1 MAHKSSR
8 RDFLKGKA
16 ALHVVGDLIEQALP
30 DFPEPPPPAPVE
42 SYLLHLSRQAMACE
56 FQFLFNA
63 GQYPQATEAA
73 LEALDLVEALEEQM
87 SVFRAS
93 SEISRLNRGAA
104 EGPVPVERRLF
115 EILRLAQQIHAET
128 AGAYDI
134 TSTSLWRAWGFA
146 RREGRVPTPEHLAE
160 ARRYVGGQFVEL
172 DPQGC
177 TVRFLQPGMELNL
190 GSIGKGYALDRAA
203 EWLLAAGVGDF
214 LLHGGQS
221 SVLARGSRQ
230 LGTARD
236 GWTVGIHDPLRRGRR
251 IGQLRLRD
259 RALGTSGSANQAF
272 RHHGRRYAHIL
283 DPRTGWPA
291 EGIWSA
297 TVLAPTAAEADALS
311 TAFCVMGA
319 DAAFRYCRARPDL
332 AAVLV
337 CGPLAPAATPAESSP
352 EGQPPA
358 IRTAGLQEG
367 EFTVDDDSPAEPGD

>member
-1 MAHKSSR
+1 MTHRSSR

-16 ALHVVGDLIEQALP
+16 ALEAVGDLVEQALP
-30 DFPEPPPPAPVE
+30 ESPASAPVE
-42 SYLLHLSRQAMACE
+42 SYLMHLSRRAMACE

-73 LEALDLVEALEEQM
+73 IEALDLVEELEEQM

-93 SEISRLNRGAA
+93 SQLSRINRDAA
-104 EGPVPVERRLF
+104 EVAVPVEPRLF
-115 EILRLAQQIHAET
+115 EILQLAQRIHAES

-146 RREGRVPTPEHLAE
+146 RREGRVPTPEQLDE

-172 DPQGC
+172 DAEAR
-177 TVRFLQPGMELNL
+177 TVRFLRPGVELNL
-190 GSIGKGYALDRAA
+190 GSVGKGYALDRAA
-203 EWLLAAGVGDF
+203 ERLLAAGVGDF

-221 SVLARGSRQ
+221 SVLARGSRHE
-230 LGTARD
+230 GAVGD

-251 IGQLRLRD
+251 IGRLRLRD
-259 RALGTSGSANQAF
+259 RALGTSGSANQSF
-272 RHHGRRYAHIL
+272 RHRGRRYAHIV

-291 EGIWSA
+291 EGVWSA

-311 TAFCVMGA
+311 TTFFVMGA
-319 DAAFRYCRARPDL
+319 EAAFRYCLARPDL

-337 CGPLAPAATPAESSP
+337 CSSA

-358 IRTAGLQEG
+358 IRAAGLQEG
-367 EFTVDDDSPAEPGD
+367 EFTVDEDFPVESGD

>member
-1 MAHKSSR
+1 MAHRASR

-16 ALHVVGDLIEQALP
+16 ALYVVGDLIERALP
-30 DFPEPPPPAPVE
+30 DFPEPPPPAPAE
-42 SYLLHLSRQAMACE
+42 SYLLHLSRRAMACE
-56 FQFLFNA
+56 FQLLFNA

-73 LEALDLVEALEEQM
+73 MEALDLVETLEEQM

-93 SEISRLNRGAA
+93 SQLSRINREAA
-104 EGPVPVERRLF
+104 DGPVPVEPRLL
-115 EILRLAQQIHAET
+115 EILQLAQRIYAET

-146 RREGRVPTPEHLAE
+146 RREGRVPTPEQLAE
-160 ARRYVGGQFVEL
+160 ARRCVGGQFVQL
-172 DPQGC
+172 DPEAQ

-203 EWLLAAGVGDF
+203 EQLLAAGVGDF

-221 SVLARGSRQ
+221 SVLARGSR
-230 LGTARD
+230 LAGTAPD

-251 IGQLRLRD
+251 IGQLCLRD
-259 RALGTSGSANQAF
+259 RALGTSGSANQSF
-272 RHHGRRYAHIL
+272 RHRGRRYAHIL

-291 EGIWSA
+291 EGVWSA

-311 TAFCVMGA
+311 TAFFVMGA
-319 DAAFRYCRARPDL
+319 DAAFRYCRSRPDL

-337 CGPLAPAATPAESSP
+337 CSSLAPAVTPAGSSP
-352 EGQPPA
+352 EGWPPA
-358 IRTAGLQEG
+358 IRTAGLEEG
-367 EFTVDDDSPAEPGD
+367 EFTVDDDFPAEPGD

>member
-1 MAHKSSR
+1 
-8 RDFLKGKA
+8 
-16 ALHVVGDLIEQALP
+16 
-30 DFPEPPPPAPVE
+30 
-42 SYLLHLSRQAMACE
+42 MACE

-73 LEALDLVEALEEQM
+73 IEALDLVEELEEQM

-93 SEISRLNRGAA
+93 SQLSRINREAA
-104 EGPVPVERRLF
+104 DSPVPVEPRLF
-115 EILRLAQQIHAET
+115 EVLRLAQRIHAET

-134 TSTSLWRAWGFA
+134 TSTPLWRAWGFT
-146 RREGRVPTPEHLAE
+146 RREGRVPTPEQLAE
-160 ARRYVGGQFVEL
+160 ARRCVGGQFVEL
-172 DPQGC
+172 DPQAR
-177 TVRFLQPGMELNL
+177 TVRFLRPGVELNL

-203 EWLLAAGVGDF
+203 ERLLAAGVGDF

-230 LGTARD
+230 EGEANG

-259 RALGTSGSANQAF
+259 RSLGTSGSANQSF
-272 RHHGRRYAHIL
+272 RHQGRRYAHIL

-291 EGIWSA
+291 EGVWSA

-311 TAFCVMGA
+311 TAFFVLG
-319 DAAFRYCRARPDL
+319 DDEAFRYCLARPDL

-337 CGPLAPAATPAESSP
+337 CSSSES
-352 EGQPPA
+352 QPPA
-358 IRTAGLQEG
+358 IRTAGLEEG
-367 EFTVDDDSPAEPGD
+367 EFSVDEDFPVESGD